1 MTAGELAQKRKACFK
16 IGTGSKA
23 LDKILGGGFESG
35 SVSEV
40 YGEYRCGKTQISHTM
55 CVIAQLPK
63 SARGAEGKVAV
74 LDTEG
79 TFRPERINQI
89 AERFGVDG
97 ETIND
102 NIIYK
107 RVPNSEQQHEDL
119 LKLAEN
125 FTTGE
130 FRLLI
135 IDSILN
141 LFRSDYT
148 GRGELSERQQKLG
161 QFLRK
166 LSEFATEFNIA
177 VFMTNQVQ
185 SDPGAS
191 ALFASADGRKPVGG
205 HVLAHASATRLLLRK
220 GRGEER
226 VAKLMDSPDCPE
238 AEATYVITQGGIND
252 VGE

>member
-89 AERFGVDG
+89 AERFGG
-97 ETIND
+97 E
-102 NIIYK
+102 
-107 RVPNSEQQHEDL
+107 
-119 LKLAEN
+119 LAHYLP
-125 FTTGE
+125 FCFVVTPFQGY
-130 FRLLI
+130 LYP
-135 IDSILN
+135 DSIN
-141 LFRSDYT
+141 
-148 GRGELSERQQKLG
+148 
-161 QFLRK
+161 
-166 LSEFATEFNIA
+166 
-177 VFMTNQVQ
+177 
-185 SDPGAS
+185 
-191 ALFASADGRKPVGG
+191 
-205 HVLAHASATRLLLRK
+205 
-220 GRGEER
+220 
-226 VAKLMDSPDCPE
+226 
-238 AEATYVITQGGIND
+238 
-252 VGE
+252 